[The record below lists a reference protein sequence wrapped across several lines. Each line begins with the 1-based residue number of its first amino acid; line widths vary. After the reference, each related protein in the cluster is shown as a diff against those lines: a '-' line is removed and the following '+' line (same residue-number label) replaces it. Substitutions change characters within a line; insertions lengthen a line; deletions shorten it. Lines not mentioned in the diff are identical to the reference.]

1 MKSENYVIN
10 RLLNSDEPSVQ
21 LKIRLYVLG
30 EDVNSDAIRQLQ
42 QEIKVSPRVERLL
55 SERDADGRIPHHP
68 YSKWAGAHWVL
79 ADLADIGY
87 PAGDPSLLP
96 LWEQVYH
103 WLLGPAHQ
111 KNIRQ
116 INGRVRRCASQE
128 GNAIYYSLKLGL
140 ADEHTEELAV
150 RLVEWQW
157 PDGGWNCDKHPEAS
171 HSSFHESLIPLRALA
186 LHARMTGNRQS
197 ETAAARATEIF
208 LKRHLFRRQSDGR
221 VIHSDF
227 RRLSYPSYWHY
238 NVLFG
243 LKVLAEAGFLEDAR
257 CREALDW
264 LASKQLPGGGF
275 PAEKKYYRVT
285 DKAGSGRSLVSWGV
299 TSQQQMNEFVT
310 ADVLS
315 VLKAAGRVG
324 VSV

>member
-1 MKSENYVIN
+1 MNDENDVIN
-10 RLLNSDEPSVQ
+10 RLLNSAEPSVRF
-21 LKIRLYVLG
+21 KVRVNVLG
-30 EDVNSDAIRQLQ
+30 EELNSAAVRQLQ
-42 QEIKVSPRVERLL
+42 QEIKTSARVQTLL
-55 SERDADGRIPHHP
+55 SERDEDGRIPHHA

-96 LWEQVYH
+96 LWEQIYQ
-103 WLLGPAHQ
+103 WLLGSAHQ

-128 GNAIYYSLKLGL
+128 GNAVYYSLKLGL
-140 ADEHTEELAV
+140 ADEHTEELAA
-150 RLVEWQW
+150 RLVAWQW

-197 ETAAARATEIF
+197 AIAATRAAEIF

-227 RRLSYPSYWHY
+227 LRLCYPSYWHY
-238 NVLFG
+238 NVLSG
-243 LKVLAEAGFLEDAR
+243 LKVLAEAGFLEDER
-257 CREALDW
+257 CEEALNW
-264 LASKQLPGGGF
+264 LASKELPGGGF

-285 DKAGSGRSLVSWGV
+285 DKAGSGRSLIGWGV

-310 ADVLS
+310 ADALFVLN
-315 VLKAAGRVG
+315 AARK
-324 VSV
+324 